1 MSISLLILVSLQVM
15 EHADKIKAIGLRLR
29 RLRDEQNLSQE
40 ELSYISNVSKPTI
53 QRIEKAE
60 TAARLDILISIAEA
74 LKMPLHDFVRVENG
88 PN

>member
-1 MSISLLILVSLQVM
+1 MLVSLLIFVSLQLM
-15 EHADKIKAIGLRLR
+15 EHAAKIRAIGLRLR

-60 TAARLDILISIAEA
+60 TAARLDVLISIAEA

>member
-1 MSISLLILVSLQVM
+1 MLVFLPTLASLQLM
-15 EHADKIKAIGLRLR
+15 EHADKIRAIGLRLR
-29 RLRDEQNLSQE
+29 KLRDEQNLSQE
-40 ELSYISNVSKPTI
+40 ELSYIANVSKPTI

-60 TAARLDILISIAEA
+60 TAARLDVLISIAEA

>member
-1 MSISLLILVSLQVM
+1 M
-15 EHADKIKAIGLRLR
+15 EHAEKIRAIGLRLR

-60 TAARLDILISIAEA
+60 TAARLDVLISIAEA
-74 LKMPLHDFVRVENG
+74 LKMPLHDFVRVEN
-88 PN
+88 

>member
-1 MSISLLILVSLQVM
+1 M
-15 EHADKIKAIGLRLR
+15 EHAAKIRAIGLRLR

-60 TAARLDILISIAEA
+60 TAARLDVLISIAEA

>member
-1 MSISLLILVSLQVM
+1 MLVFLLILVSLQAM
-15 EHADKIKAIGLRLR
+15 EHADKIRAIGLRLR

-60 TAARLDILISIAEA
+60 TAARLDVLISIAEA